1 MGARE
6 PNEMTK
12 KLLRQFLFVTE
23 QMEDIMSNVDEKPTL
38 PEMADME
45 RYSVTMNNLMQT
57 IVESKKL

>member
-57 IVESKKL
+57 IIESKKL